1 MMEPLQMDPNR
12 VRTGIAGYDEILRGG
27 YLPNSVNLI
36 SGCSGAGKTI
46 FAMSFIY
53 EGAKTYGEKG
63 VYITLEEGHD
73 QVIQN
78 CKSIGLDF
86 SKLDPDMFS
95 IIDLA
100 ALRKIFTTDEEF
112 DRKDSP
118 LDMEILVHLLK
129 SNARGA
135 KRIAI
140 DSIVPFSL
148 RYSDLN
154 QFRSQ
159 LFRLRMTLKDLNA
172 TSLITT
178 EVLLSSQDV
187 SRFGVED
194 FLSDSVT
201 VLRMTEDKGNYI
213 KVHKIRGSDHIKEPV
228 RYEITPH
235 GLKVKF
241 DQFKMS
247 Y

>member
-1 MMEPLQMDPNR
+1 MEPLVFDPNR
-12 VRTGIAGYDEILRGG
+12 VKTGIAGYDEILHGG

-53 EGAKTYGEKG
+53 EGVKTYGEKG

-73 QVIQN
+73 QILQN
-78 CKSIGLDF
+78 CKSVGMDF
-86 SKLDPDMFS
+86 SKIDPDKFS
-95 IIDLA
+95 VIDLA
-100 ALRKIFTTDEEF
+100 ALRKIFTVDEEF

-118 LDMEILVHLLK
+118 LDMEMLIHLLK
-129 SNARGA
+129 SNAHGA
-135 KRIAI
+135 QRIVV

-148 RYSDLN
+148 RYSDMN
-154 QFRSQ
+154 QFRAQ

-178 EVLLSSQDV
+178 EVLLSSTDV

-228 RYEITPH
+228 RYEITAK
-235 GLKVKF
+235 GMKVNF